1 MTLAH
6 LRREELHEERVLSAH
21 VLHVTRLIAGALIAS
36 ACAGA
41 EETVSPIGQAIPPAA
56 GNPLSGSTLWVD
68 PASPARQTATA
79 WRASRPADAAQMDKI
94 ASQAMAKW
102 MGPWS
107 TNVRVDVDA
116 ATTAMLAAGA
126 LPVFVAYNIPHRD
139 CGGASSNLI
148 SADSYRTWIRSFADG
163 IGARSAVVILEPDA
177 LAQMDCLSA
186 ADQVQRFDLIR
197 FAVQTF
203 ASKGATRVYIDA
215 GHSNWKSAAVMA
227 QRLDASGV
235 GMAQGFALNVANF
248 ERDAATIAFGTQL
261 SALIGGKHFVI
272 DTGRNGL
279 GPAPDGQWCNPA
291 GRALGTRPTT
301 ATGNALVDAYLWVK
315 APGDSDGAC
324 NGGTSAQT
332 WMPEYALGLA
342 QRAAY

>member
-1 MTLAH
+1 M
-6 LRREELHEERVLSAH
+6 HEDEALIAH
-21 VLHVTRLIAGALIAS
+21 VRQVTWLIAAALIAS
-36 ACAGA
+36 ACSGA
-41 EETVSPIGQAIPPAA
+41 EQAVAPVGQAIPPAA
-56 GNPLSGSTLWVD
+56 GNPLAGATLWVD
-68 PASPARQTATA
+68 PASPARQTATS
-79 WRASRPADAAQMDKI
+79 WRSSRPADAAQMDKI
-94 ASQAMAKW
+94 ASQPMAKW

-107 TNVRVDVDA
+107 TNVRADVDA

-126 LPVFVAYNIPHRD
+126 LPVFVAYNIPQRD
-139 CGGASSNLI
+139 CGGASSNSI
-148 SADSYRTWIRSFADG
+148 NAPSYRTWIQSFADG

-186 ADQVQRFDLIR
+186 ADQAQRLDLIR
-197 FAVQTF
+197 FAVATF

-215 GHSNWKSAAVMA
+215 GHSNWKSAGVTAE
-227 QRLDASGV
+227 RLQAAGV
-235 GMAQGFALNVANF
+235 AMAQGFALNVANF
-248 ERDAATIAFGTQL
+248 ERDAVTIAFGTQV
-261 SALIGGKHFVI
+261 SALTGGKHFVI

-301 ATGNALVDAYLWVK
+301 VTGIALVDAYLWVK